1 MQASVFERAL
11 IQEHG
16 EQDRSVCRTSTQAL
30 KTLRTQA
37 RPTHDEI
44 ETKPWSEI
52 RALHEEKIPDQLQCL
67 DEHSEFYSE
76 KFAEWNIDPG

>member
-1 MQASVFERAL
+1 MT
-11 IQEHG
+11 
-16 EQDRSVCRTSTQAL
+16 DTY
-30 KTLRTQA
+30 
-37 RPTHDEI
+37 DEI
-44 ETKPWSEI
+44 ETKSWSEI